1 METDTATLTTVLFLL
16 FLFVVYGG
24 GIEDRD

>member
-1 METDTATLTTVLFLL
+1 METDTATLTTLLFIL
-16 FLFVVYGG
+16 FLFVVCGG